1 MVFSTEPYE
10 PFPEKP
16 RGSGGEAPAQAL
28 APQQPLE
35 EEGESEGGSQG
46 QEANLTKDYVAS
58 IVRQSRSISKK
69 MPGAQLLAVI
79 MHKVKEVDP
88 SDPGRWTYLSPAFL
102 WPRAGQKGS
111 GTQDCRGTLQ
121 LPCSQPL
128 CLCQDSELQ
137 VRDPCSPRLDEEMEA
152 CVTAPASITGSFPR
166 PYVPERS
173 SQNQDQ
179 RLTCVRTERRF
190 QTSGAE
196 KVEMHCFSQM

>member
-1 MVFSTEPYE
+1 MKKQQHSQRAYRWCSQRSPMS
-10 PFPEKP
+10 PFQRSRVGQVGRLPT
-16 RGSGGEAPAQAL
+16 QAL

-35 EEGESEGGSQG
+35 EEGETEGGSQG
-46 QEANLTKDYVAS
+46 QEANLTKDYVAR
-58 IVRQSRSISKK
+58 IARQSRSISKK
-69 MPGAQLLAVI
+69 MPGAQLLPVI

-88 SDPGRWTYLSPAFL
+88 SDPGGQTSLSPAFL

-111 GTQDCRGTLQ
+111 GTQDSRGTLQ

-137 VRDPCSPRLDEEMEA
+137 VQDPCSHRLGEEMEA

-173 SQNQDQ
+173 SQ
-179 RLTCVRTERRF
+179 TKTK
-190 QTSGAE
+190 G
-196 KVEMHCFSQM
+196 